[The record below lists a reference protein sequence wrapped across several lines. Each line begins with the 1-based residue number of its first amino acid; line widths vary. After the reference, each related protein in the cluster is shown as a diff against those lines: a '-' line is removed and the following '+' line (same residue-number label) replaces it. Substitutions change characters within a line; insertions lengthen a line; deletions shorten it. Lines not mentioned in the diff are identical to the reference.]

1 MGSSIF
7 SIFGFMRSGEFTL
20 PDQKA
25 SPSITAADVELIP
38 PTAPTSIRVFL
49 RRAKADSFGKGVNIF
64 LGQSLNEIC
73 PVTAL
78 SNYMSRRPSRPSQ
91 GPLFIHEDG
100 SPLLKAQFVK
110 KVKRALAHQNIDS
123 SKYSGHSFRIGAAT
137 AAAAAGVPDH
147 MIKMMGRWESS
158 AYLLYVRT
166 PREALAAISK
176 RLI

>member
-1 MGSSIF
+1 M
-7 SIFGFMRSGEFTL
+7 
-20 PDQKA
+20 
-25 SPSITAADVELIP
+25 
-38 PTAPTSIRVFL
+38 IRVFL
-49 RRAKADSFGKGVNIF
+49 RRAKTDPFGKGVNIF

-78 SNYMSRRPSRPSQ
+78 SNYLTRRPQRGQ

-110 KVKRALAHQNIDS
+110 KVKKALAHQNIDS

-166 PREALAAISK
+166 SRETLAALSK
-176 RLI
+176 RLVHPANQGESSMGRSETP